1 MLFMRDHKNVFG
13 WANGQKA
20 IIGRLKKRFS
30 CSDYIQKLFWLGIS
44 AIGPKSG
51 SNSTC
56 HQHHKKIS
64 IHSKMAFIDFKP
76 LK

>member
-1 MLFMRDHKNVFG
+1 MRDHENVFR

-20 IIGRLKKRFS
+20 VIGRLKKRFS
-30 CSDYIQKLFWLGIS
+30 CSYHIQNLFWLGVS

-51 SNSTC
+51 SNSTR

-64 IHSKMAFIDFKP
+64 IHSKMAFKEFKP